1 MWASGTKATPVV
13 VPTSSLYFQNTGA
26 VGYDYALGDFIRDND
41 WHEKDISGIVPAG
54 PTKVQMYARLY
65 ASGTQHQMSWRKGG
79 ETNAILLARHDAGN
93 ENRDYIFLWWVD
105 VSSDRK
111 IDYKVTAGTMSNLDV
126 VILGG
131 LKDV

>member
-26 VGYDYALGDFIRDND
+26 VGYDYALGDFIRDNA
-41 WHEKDISGIVPAG
+41 AG
-54 PTKVQMYARLY
+54 TTKIQMYARLY
-65 ASGTQHQMSWRKGG
+65 AAGTQHQMSWRKGG
-79 ETNAILLARHDAGN
+79 ETNAILLVRRDAGN
-93 ENRDYIFLWWVD
+93 ENRDYIFSWWVD

-111 IDYKVTAGTMSNLDV
+111 IDYKVTTGTMNNLDV